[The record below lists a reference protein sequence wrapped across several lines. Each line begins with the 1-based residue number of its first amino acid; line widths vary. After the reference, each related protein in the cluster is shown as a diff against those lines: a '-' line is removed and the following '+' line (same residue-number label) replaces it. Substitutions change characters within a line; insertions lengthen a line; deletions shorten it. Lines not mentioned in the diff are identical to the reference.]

1 MNDVTGMPQSALVLG
16 GTSDIAFEILALLAR
31 RRLRSVL
38 LAGRDA
44 PALARSAAR
53 LEAAGVARVE
63 TAPYDALEPGAA
75 APLAERARAALGTV
89 DLVLVAVGE
98 LAPSELESLSPSGV
112 ERAITTN
119 LTGPAC
125 AIAELTAVLRAQG
138 TGRFVVL
145 SSVAGVRARRAN
157 FVYGAAKAGLD
168 AFCQGLG
175 DALCG
180 SGVHMTV
187 VRPGAVRTKMTAGMP
202 RRPLTSE
209 PGEVARAVVAG
220 IERDRP
226 VVWVPGYLRILFA
239 LLRPLPGPIWR
250 RLPF

>member
-16 GTSDIAFEILALLAR
+16 GTSDIAFEVLALLAR

-44 PALARSAAR
+44 PALQKASAR
-53 LEAAGVARVE
+53 LEAAGISRVE
-63 TAPYDALEPGAA
+63 TAPYDAIEPGGAA
-75 APLAERARAALGTV
+75 LLVELAREALGTV
-89 DLVLVAVGE
+89 DLVLVAVGA
-98 LAPSELESLSPSGV
+98 LAPSELETLSSAGV

-119 LTGPAC
+119 LTGPAS
-125 AIAELTAVLRAQG
+125 AIAELTGMLRAQG

-145 SSVAGVRARRAN
+145 SSVAGVRARWAN

-175 DALCG
+175 DALAG
-180 SGVHMTV
+180 SGVHMTI
-187 VRPGAVRTKMTAGMP
+187 VRPGTVRTRMTAGMP

-209 PGEVARAVVAG
+209 PGDVARAVVAG
-220 IERDRP
+220 IERGSA
-226 VVWVPGYLRILFA
+226 VVWVPGYMRLLFA
-239 LLRPLPGPIWR
+239 VLRLLPGPIWR
-250 RLPF
+250 RVPF